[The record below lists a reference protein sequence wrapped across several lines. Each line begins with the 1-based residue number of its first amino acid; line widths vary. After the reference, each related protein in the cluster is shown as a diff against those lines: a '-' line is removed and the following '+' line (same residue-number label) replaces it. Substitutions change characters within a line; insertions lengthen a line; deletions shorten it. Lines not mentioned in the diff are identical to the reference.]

1 LGVQKRFRFGS
12 DFRKTYYRP
21 IRSCAGQIDT
31 PSPELLLK
39 LSLPTSPDRSRKVR
53 PGPNGRGAERV
64 GCVVE
69 KNCIMWVDKLV
80 LWEYTG
86 YSQLDDLRFGALQP
100 KSCCRS
106 NKNAVMSVSERKSIY
121 CAYLG
126 EWTQYI
132 VYRRKGHYI

>member
-1 LGVQKRFRFGS
+1 MCLVRRFWGDS
-12 DFRKTYYRP
+12 AEQAKKCSTP
-21 IRSCAGQIDT
+21 PVRSVASGFDQT
-31 PSPELLLK
+31 VLPELVR
-39 LSLPTSPDRSRKVR
+39 RSRKLTVQTNLERSGKVR

-64 GCVVE
+64 GRVVE

-86 YSQLDDLRFGALQP
+86 YSQLDDMRFEGGQP

-106 NKNAVMSVSERKSIY
+106 NKNVVMSVLERKSIY

-126 EWTQYI
+126 A
-132 VYRRKGHYI
+132 